1 MPDNQTF
8 AAFQDAFGQPPAVV
22 ARVPG
27 RINLMGRHVDH
38 QGGNLNLLTIDR
50 HLVVAANRS
59 GTNIFRL
66 RSDDPARYQDF
77 EFRLSD
83 IPFEPQKNW
92 KQQVTG
98 PRLAAW
104 REEIPLWARYP
115 VGAVL
120 RLWHELGDKVPA
132 MELMV
137 HGNLPPAAGLSSSS
151 ALTLGSVLC
160 ANEIHGWRMSR
171 ERIIEVTGEAEWL
184 TGLIGGACA
193 PAAMMTGSPGRLV
206 QVGFFPFQITG
217 NFPFPGNLR
226 IVLANSHDPAV
237 KGLDARNEYNWRVAT
252 YRLALVLLR
261 IGRPKWFGPVQHLR
275 DVRPELL
282 GASKSEIYRAMK
294 ELPIRIT
301 RAELETRHPE
311 QAEDME
317 PVMVGHTEPD
327 GGYPV
332 RDILMYGL
340 AEMARSLHLG
350 ELLEAGDILQVGNWI
365 SRSHDGDRVSSIS
378 NGTRTAWRPPALTD
392 SYLEELATRA
402 EQGDPQADFTR
413 QCGSYAA
420 STLHVDEMVDLCSD
434 VDGCIGA
441 QIIGAGFGGSMIAL
455 VREDAADRVVERLK
469 TAYYE
474 PYNLQPD
481 AWTLVPGQR
490 AEVRA
495 VYS

>member
-206 QVGFFPFQITG
+206 
-217 NFPFPGNLR
+217 
-226 IVLANSHDPAV
+226 
-237 KGLDARNEYNWRVAT
+237 
-252 YRLALVLLR
+252 
-261 IGRPKWFGPVQHLR
+261 
-275 DVRPELL
+275 
-282 GASKSEIYRAMK
+282 
-294 ELPIRIT
+294 
-301 RAELETRHPE
+301 RHPLW
-311 QAEDME
+311 D
-317 PVMVGHTEPD
+317 
-327 GGYPV
+327 
-332 RDILMYGL
+332 L
-340 AEMARSLHLG
+340 A
-350 ELLEAGDILQVGNWI
+350 
-365 SRSHDGDRVSSIS
+365 
-378 NGTRTAWRPPALTD
+378 
-392 SYLEELATRA
+392 
-402 EQGDPQADFTR
+402 
-413 QCGSYAA
+413 
-420 STLHVDEMVDLCSD
+420 
-434 VDGCIGA
+434 
-441 QIIGAGFGGSMIAL
+441 
-455 VREDAADRVVERLK
+455 
-469 TAYYE
+469 
-474 PYNLQPD
+474 
-481 AWTLVPGQR
+481 
-490 AEVRA
+490 
-495 VYS
+495 